1 LHCDASADNLPLA
14 SKLALLLALGPELRQ
29 AAGELDQVTA
39 LVDQRKVLDRP
50 LPTSSIGSGSGTL
63 EALASAG
70 KTASSQ
76 ADAGSRRLAGLV
88 EQYDGLVTDV
98 SRTFLAFHEE
108 LQACEARLGVLERA
122 KTGDRAST

>member
-39 LVDQRKVLDRP
+39 LVDQGKVPDP